1 MSGVAVPKVL
11 KTKIERQNI
20 EKKLTKKNLDDFVF
34 KSRDAM
40 VGFGPIT
47 IRNNR
52 NYVKGT
58 GDTLSV

>member
-1 MSGVAVPKVL
+1 LSGISVPKGL
-11 KTKIERQNI
+11 KTKI

-34 KSRDAM
+34 KSRDAS
-40 VGFGPIT
+40 VRFGPIT